1 MSDNINSCGEFKEA
15 VCVNVGRIYDSC
27 SDKDCLEY
35 LRVNFTECGQ
45 SIVDNSISVKVKG
58 AQLLQCFTDV
68 DNVPFNKGFYSVDIT
83 FFFKILL
90 ECHNSPTGAPIPVCG
105 FAMHTK
111 KVILYGSEGSVKT
124 FSSTDTYQSAVE
136 RNRQISMP

>member
-35 LRVNFTECGQ
+35 LRVYFTECGQ

-58 AQLLQCFTDV
+58 AQQMCIRDRSLTIRVHKWYHAHMIPLAPFFLWRGTILRPCYAP
-68 DNVPFNKGFYSVDIT
+68 VPV
-83 FFFKILL
+83 
-90 ECHNSPTGAPIPVCG
+90 
-105 FAMHTK
+105 
-111 KVILYGSEGSVKT
+111 YG
-124 FSSTDTYQSAVE
+124 
-136 RNRQISMP
+136 